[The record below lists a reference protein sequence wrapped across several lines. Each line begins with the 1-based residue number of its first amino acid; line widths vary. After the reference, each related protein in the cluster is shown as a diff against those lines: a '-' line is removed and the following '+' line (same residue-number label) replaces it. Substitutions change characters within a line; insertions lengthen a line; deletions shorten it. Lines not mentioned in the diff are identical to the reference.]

1 MKRLLVGLSV
11 LGIILLLSILGIFY
25 TDNFVENIIDTLDD
39 AAVCLYSGNFSGSK
53 EGCEKAIALF
63 DEKQKVLSLFLNH
76 GLLEEIEEA
85 LSLLPNM
92 ATSDTEGVFLS
103 LLEKTRTNLNELKLS
118 QKQIF

>member
-11 LGIILLLSILGIFY
+11 LGVILLLSILGIFY
-25 TDNFVENIIDTLDD
+25 TDNLVENIIDTLDN
-39 AAVCLYSGNFSGSK
+39 AAVCLYGGDFSGSK

-103 LLEKTRTNLNELKLS
+103 LLEKTQTNLNELKLS